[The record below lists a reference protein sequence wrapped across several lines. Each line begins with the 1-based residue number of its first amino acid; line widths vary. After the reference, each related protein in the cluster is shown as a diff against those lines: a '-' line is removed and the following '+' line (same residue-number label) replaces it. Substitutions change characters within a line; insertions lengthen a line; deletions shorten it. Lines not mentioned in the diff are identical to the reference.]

1 MKPQGRRATTLTL
14 QRPGTRQCGAA
25 LLLRP
30 APANLIMGPLPR
42 SARVFQREQSL
53 FPQAGPWTDRSKL
66 NQALVPGTERAIHWP
81 YRPLAKQAPGHMV
94 VRVNWADVW
103 LVASPRSSLHSQL

>member
-42 SARVFQREQSL
+42 SAPSFRESSL
-53 FPQAGPWTDRSKL
+53 YFPRQ
-66 NQALVPGTERAIHWP
+66 VPGQTG
-81 YRPLAKQAPGHMV
+81 L
-94 VRVNWADVW
+94 N
-103 LVASPRSSLHSQL
+103 